1 MNRKSTASD
10 TGPKPTG
17 DVLLEYFGFH
27 TMPFS
32 RTIAV
37 DHLLPLNGQAEM
49 QARLRQAMRESA
61 IALVTGLGGCGKSTA
76 LRSFVG
82 QFDTNRVLL
91 LYIPNPAPGLTGVYR
106 DILKT
111 LGYEPTY
118 FRPQLVSQVRIAL
131 QEVAAKGKQ
140 AVILFDEA
148 HRLTDV
154 WLEDLRMLLS
164 IDMDAASLATLI
176 LVGHPELR
184 TRLRMAAHDA
194 LWSRINVRYQLKPL
208 NLQETAAY
216 IAHHVKTAGY
226 RGNALFSDGF
236 IAKAFEYTRG
246 LPRRINQIC
255 TYSLLAAKATGAKI
269 IDEAI
274 FQRAQFDLD
283 EDL

>member
-1 MNRKSTASD
+1 
-10 TGPKPTG
+10 
-17 DVLLEYFGFH
+17 
-27 TMPFS
+27 
-32 RTIAV
+32 
-37 DHLLPLNGQAEM
+37 
-49 QARLRQAMRESA
+49 
-61 IALVTGLGGCGKSTA
+61 
-76 LRSFVG
+76 
-82 QFDTNRVLL
+82 
-91 LYIPNPAPGLTGVYR
+91 
-106 DILKT
+106 
-111 LGYEPTY
+111 
-118 FRPQLVSQVRIAL
+118 
-131 QEVAAKGKQ
+131 
-140 AVILFDEA
+140 
-148 HRLTDV
+148 
-154 WLEDLRMLLS
+154 
-164 IDMDAASLATLI
+164 
-176 LVGHPELR
+176 
-184 TRLRMAAHDA
+184 MAAHDA